1 MVRAGGGG
9 GALVAA
15 AGRHGTVSPSGPHA
29 PATVGGLNTQ
39 DCNAAHI
46 THADPYKQGYQPGRA
61 WCLSSAAT
69 PVAGPVRWLLVR
81 PSSPQR
87 TSTLW
92 DSTQEL
98 CSVPYAARDE
108 ALKTPG
114 IVHAT
119 AHQAET
125 RPTTARINVWCKSA
139 QRRSVSRATAT
150 FAARAGRRCS
160 RRTRLSKAARLAS
173 IHSATSCCR
182 EQSHERAVWSSFETV
197 ATSSEDPELTEGQQ
211 THPHALLQMK
221 RIRSS
226 IALVLNARSFR
237 R

>member
-9 GALVAA
+9 GALIAA
-15 AGRHGTVSPSGPHA
+15 AGHHGTVSRPHA

-39 DCNAAHI
+39 DCNAARS
-46 THADPYKQGYQPGRA
+46 THADRYKQGCQSGRA

-69 PVAGPVRWLLVR
+69 PVAGPARWLLVR

-98 CSVPYAARDE
+98 CSLPYAARDE

-160 RRTRLSKAARLAS
+160 RRTRLSKAA
-173 IHSATSCCR
+173 TSCCR
-182 EQSHERAVWSSFETV
+182 ERSHERAVWSSFETV
-197 ATSSEDPELTEGQQ
+197 STSSEDPELTEGQQ

-226 IALVLNARSFR
+226 IALVLNARCFR